1 MTEGDHHSNHSR
13 WRNAEMDA
21 ALARFRETPSED
33 KKRGLHRLVRDEAPL
48 VPLIYGQS
56 VVLHSRRMR
65 NLAVSA
71 TGVLTLA
78 GVTVSA

>member
-1 MTEGDHHSNHSR
+1 
-13 WRNAEMDA
+13 MDA
-21 ALARFRETPSED
+21 ALARYRETPSED
-33 KKRGLHRLVRDEAPL
+33 NKRAIHALVREEAPL

-56 VVLHSRRMR
+56 VVLHARKMR
-65 NLAVSA
+65 NVTLSA

>member
-1 MTEGDHHSNHSR
+1 M
-13 WRNAEMDA
+13 
-21 ALARFRETPSED
+21 PSEEN
-33 KKRGLHRLVRDEAPL
+33 KREIHRLVREQAPL

-65 NLAVSA
+65 NVALSA

-78 GVTVSA
+78 SVTVSA